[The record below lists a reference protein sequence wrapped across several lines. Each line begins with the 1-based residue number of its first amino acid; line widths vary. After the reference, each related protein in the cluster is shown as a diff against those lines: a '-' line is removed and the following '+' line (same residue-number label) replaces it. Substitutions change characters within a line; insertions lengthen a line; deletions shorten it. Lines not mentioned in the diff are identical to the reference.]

1 MKSVNEKIE
10 SAILGGDF
18 NEAYFDANE
27 LNTLVRMNRVNGF
40 VISAGIDRFISKNTD
55 DGYYPSFGAISINRS
70 QAKDIAKDFREY
82 SVKDNK
88 VLYARVRISEHR
100 DYIADRDYISII
112 L

>member
-10 SAILGGDF
+10 SALLGGEF

-27 LNTLVRMNRVNGF
+27 FNTLVRMNRVNAF
-40 VISAGIDRFISKNTD
+40 IISAGVDRFISKNTD
-55 DGYYPSFGAISINRS
+55 DGYYPSFGAISINRN
-70 QAKDIAKDFREY
+70 QAKDFRQF

-88 VLYARVRISEHR
+88 VLYAKVRISQHREH
-100 DYIADRDYISII
+100 ISII

>member
-10 SAILGGDF
+10 SALLGGEF

-70 QAKDIAKDFREY
+70 QAKDIAKDFRQY

-88 VLYARVRISEHR
+88 VLYAKVRISEHR
-100 DYIADRDYISII
+100 DHISII